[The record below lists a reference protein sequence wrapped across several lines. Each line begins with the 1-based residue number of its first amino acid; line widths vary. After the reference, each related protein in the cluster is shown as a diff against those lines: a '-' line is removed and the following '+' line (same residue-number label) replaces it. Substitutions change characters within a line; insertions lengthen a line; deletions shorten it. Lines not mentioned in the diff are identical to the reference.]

1 MLLLRKMASKEKSNG
16 KSDDKRTD
24 YIKEREK
31 IKRVFLIEVVLANVF
46 VFIFM
51 YGGYYWTNFI
61 PVPASMTFSTRL
73 SYTLRCSLPMVLVLG
88 FAVMAV
94 IGRRVTNPKLA
105 NPLSGNDVIMQVDK
119 NFLQNTLEQLSLSF
133 PTLLI
138 ATAYFDT
145 PEIMKIIPLY
155 SFTFVFGR
163 VAFRVGYGL
172 GPKYRSMGMIT
183 NLLSFWILVTIVA
196 YLMFTKGLVYGLGD
210 LVYPL
215 GTTSASKEEL

>member
-1 MLLLRKMASKEKSNG
+1 MASKEKSNG

>member
-183 NLLSFWILVTIVA
+183 NLLSFWILVAIVA

-210 LVYPL
+210 VVYPL
-215 GTTSASKEEL
+215 GSTSVSKEEL